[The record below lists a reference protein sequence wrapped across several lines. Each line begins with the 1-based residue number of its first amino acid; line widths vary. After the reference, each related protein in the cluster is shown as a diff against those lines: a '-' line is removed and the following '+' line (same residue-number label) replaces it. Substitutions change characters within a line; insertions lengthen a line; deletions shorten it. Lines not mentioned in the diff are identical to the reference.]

1 MRRRST
7 ALLVSAVVLTL
18 VAGCSS
24 AGTSAP
30 RTGAPSGS
38 QSASAATG
46 PLATFYDQKLQWTA
60 CGGGF
65 DCTKVTVPLDYAAP
79 DGKTVQ
85 LAVARRTST
94 KSQGVLVVNPGGPG
108 GSGVSYVKYADQVFT
123 PDLIAAYDLV
133 GFDPRGVG
141 ASDPLRCVS
150 DKQLD
155 AYFAVDVTPDT
166 PAEVARLESVSRSIG
181 DGCAANSPDIAAHM
195 STPEAARDMDII
207 RAALG
212 QQKLNYLGDSYG
224 TFLGASYAELFP
236 TRVGRMVLDGVQPS
250 SITLEQTYQQE
261 ADGSDESL
269 RRFVA
274 DCLPRSDCP
283 LSGTTATGIARI
295 QKLLT
300 DLDAKPIPGS
310 AGTAGR
316 PLTEGLATYA
326 LSFGLYDSATGWPSL
341 RTGLAAAFA
350 GDGSGLLD
358 LFDSWVGR
366 QGDGS
371 YQDNLYQ
378 AFFGVECVD
387 TPQLGGPAHLA
398 ALAAQWK
405 RTAPVF
411 GVSNAWSMLPCWHWA
426 PKQTTVAGSP
436 VFHAKGTGPI
446 LVVSTRHDPATPY
459 SWGVE
464 VANELDNA
472 ALLTYDGDGHTAYHR
487 GSDCIDAAV
496 DAYLIHGTVPAK
508 GTVCPAAP

>member
-1 MRRRST
+1 MRT
-7 ALLVSAVVLTL
+7 TPKALLISAIALGL
-18 VAGCSS
+18 VAGCTS
-24 AGTSAP
+24 AGPSTTSP
-30 RTGAPSGS
+30 TPPSGRP
-38 QSASAATG
+38 SASDAAG
-46 PLATFYDQKLQWTA
+46 PLAAFYHQHLMWTA

-85 LAVARRTST
+85 LAVARRTSS

-108 GSGVSYVKYADQVFT
+108 ASGVSYVKSADQIFT
-123 PDLIAAYDLV
+123 PDLNLAYDLV

-141 ASDPLRCVS
+141 ASDPVRCVS

-166 PAEVARLESVSRSIG
+166 PAEVALLESVSRSIG
-181 DGCAANSPDIAAHM
+181 AGCAAHSPDIAAHM

-212 QQKLNYLGDSYG
+212 QQKLSYLGDSYG

-236 TRVGRMVLDGVQPS
+236 ARVGRMVLDGVQPS
-250 SITLEQTYQQE
+250 SLTLEQTYRQE
-261 ADGSDESL
+261 AEGSDESL

-283 LSGTTATGIARI
+283 LSGTTATGVARI

-300 DLDAKPIPGS
+300 DLDAKPIAGS

-316 PLTEGLATYA
+316 PLTEGLASYA
-326 LSFGLYDSATGWPSL
+326 LSFGLYDPATGWPSL
-341 RTGLAAAFA
+341 RTGLAAAFD
-350 GDGSGLLD
+350 GDGSELLD

-366 QGDGS
+366 RGDGT
-371 YQDNLYQ
+371 YTDNLYQ

-387 TPQLGGPAHLA
+387 TPELAGPKHIVSLA
-398 ALAAQWK
+398 ERWK

-426 PKQTTVAGSP
+426 PKQTAAPGSP
-436 VFHAKGTGPI
+436 VLHATGAGAI
-446 LVVSTRHDPATPY
+446 LVVSTQHDPATPY

-464 VANELDNA
+464 VANELDDA
-472 ALLTYDGDGHTAYHR
+472 TLLTYDGDGHTAYHR
-487 GSDCIDAAV
+487 GSGCIDAAV
-496 DAYLIHGTVPAK
+496 DAYLIRGTLPAK
-508 GTVCPAAP
+508 GTVCRAGS